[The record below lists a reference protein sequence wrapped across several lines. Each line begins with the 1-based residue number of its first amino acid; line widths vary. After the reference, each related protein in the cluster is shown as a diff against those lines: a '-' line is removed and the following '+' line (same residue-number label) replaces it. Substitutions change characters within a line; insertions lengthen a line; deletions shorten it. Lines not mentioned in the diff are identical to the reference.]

1 MEVEEPEPITEL
13 VITETATTNEN
24 EDVIADIIADIE
36 DIEGININTDTEMK
50 PKPVKKKLTKK
61 KRVSTATDMVNK
73 EQKVAKKHSNYY
85 DLDIGDIQRYVIA
98 MNKYMELHPEFFR
111 TRINTKFVHINE
123 NAIHIIYGEPVVFN
137 DSLHGVKG
145 YIKMSYNTDNKK
157 IGYIISIKSPL
168 KEKRSVSEAY
178 ILKVEEYVNNQL
190 ISGNVVS
197 LYYNKLLSDTII
209 KYNYY
214 NQSINQWKIDVK
226 ILQDEFFLNNKDYL
240 LSIMNNKATSHG
252 IGSISSSW
260 NNMIL
265 YGPPGTGK
273 CLGVNTPIL
282 MYNGGIKMV
291 QNIGLDDVI
300 MGDDST
306 PRTVETIVSG
316 RSDMYKVSSKDFPE
330 YDYVV
335 NKYHVLSLY
344 YTGWMKSFTKT
355 PALKHDKDT
364 GFYVIE
370 YFDKHTVSMMEVKYH
385 YDKEHYD
392 SFDEAMEFY
401 NGIPDELGDR
411 YVDISIEDYLKLP
424 KSMATELMGYRTS
437 VAYSDELYTR
447 VKNPVKKNVPAIR
460 TIFGNDK
467 ADMLDVY
474 KHKLHTMGID
484 YYCAKEN
491 DDIFIDIALEDYSY
505 LPEELAIELT
515 ICQTILV
522 YVDENL
528 FNSNLCQMQYDY
540 GVYLARYDTND
551 KETIPNTYK
560 YNTPEKL
567 CELLAGIFETSGY
580 LRDNAIELPVLAC
593 NNDIKFIARSLGY
606 CVRSIGDKIK
616 IDGLP
621 LDRILYKCKRTD
633 SSTGRPNYNETHRQ
647 FFPIEIEELGT
658 DTYYGFS
665 LDGNHRFVM
674 GNFIVTHNSS
684 FVNRTA
690 MTLKLSISSVDLSL
704 FLNKKRELYALLHGQ
719 DFNLPNSES
728 KQPAL
733 TNCIIAL
740 EEFDTAIERILDI
753 ENIFKYKDILKRN
766 YLDMKNAE
774 IRKTVSSYVETNNET
789 VICDN
794 TVLKP
799 VKPLTEDISEEEMM
813 GRLMLED
820 GIDVKNNT
828 VMEDARDEMM
838 KKRSHDNQMSSI
850 NIELNNIITS
860 MDEDNKS
867 NILRLADLKELLQ
880 PAVPIKDRIIIATTN
895 HYDRIKNCMPALFRS
910 GRMSSIEFGYLDW
923 STLNKLTNYYFKM
936 DMVVQPFKI
945 CIPTSEIIELAVRIK
960 LNNDSFTN
968 FQHELMRLCG
978 ITIP

>member
-1 MEVEEPEPITEL
+1 MEVQEPEPITEL
-13 VITETATTNEN
+13 VVTKTATTNEN

-36 DIEGININTDTEMK
+36 DIEGININMDTEMK
-50 PKPVKKKLTKK
+50 QKPVKKKLTKK
-61 KRVSTATDMVNK
+61 KRVSTNSDPMNK
-73 EQKVAKKHSNYY
+73 EQKVTKKHSNYY

-145 YIKMSYNTDNKK
+145 YIKMSYNTDDKK
-157 IGYIISIKSPL
+157 ISYVISIKSPL
-168 KEKRSVSEAY
+168 KEKRSVSESY

-240 LSIMNNKATSHG
+240 LAIMNNKATSHG

-265 YGPPGTGK
+265 HGPPGTGK
-273 CLGVNTPIL
+273 CLGRNTPIL

-291 QNIGLDDVI
+291 QDIKLDDVI

-306 PRTVETIVSG
+306 PRTIETVVSG
-316 RSDMYKVSSKDFPE
+316 KSDMYKVSSKDSPE

-355 PALKHDKDT
+355 PSLKHDKDT

-370 YFDKHTVSMMEVKYH
+370 YFDKHTISMMEVKYH

-401 NGIPDELGDR
+401 NNIPDELGDR
-411 YVDISIEDYLKLP
+411 FVDISIEDYLKLP
-424 KSMATELMGYRTS
+424 KSMTAELMGYRTS
-437 VAYSDELYTR
+437 VAYSDELYPR
-447 VKNPVKKNVPAIR
+447 IQNQVNKNVPAIR
-460 TIFGNDK
+460 IFFDNDTT
-467 ADMLDVY
+467 DMLDVC
-474 KHKLHTMGID
+474 KNNFHTMEID
-484 YYCAKEN
+484 YRCAKEN
-491 DDIFIDIALEDYSY
+491 DDIFVDIALEDYTS

-515 ICQTILV
+515 THRTILV
-522 YVDENL
+522 YVDKNL
-528 FNSNLCQMQYDY
+528 FNFNLCQMQYDY
-540 GVYLARYDTND
+540 GVYLVRHN
-551 KETIPNTYK
+551 KEIIPNIYK
-560 YNTPEKL
+560 YNIPEKL
-567 CELLAGIFETSGY
+567 CELLAGIIDTAGY
-580 LRDNAIELPVLAC
+580 IMDDVIELPILTC
-593 NNDIKFIARSLGY
+593 NDDIMFIASSLGY
-606 CVRSIGDKIK
+606 WVKSIGDRTRIG
-616 IDGLP
+616 GLP
-621 LDRILYKCKRTD
+621 LDRILYKCKNTD
-633 SSTGRPNYNETHRQ
+633 RDTGKPDYNEIHRQ
-647 FFPIEIEELGT
+647 FIPIDIEEIGA
-658 DTYYGFS
+658 DIYYGFS

-674 GNFIVTHNSS
+674 GNFVVTHNSS

-719 DFNLPNSES
+719 DFNLPNSEL

-774 IRKTVSSYVETNNET
+774 IRKTVSSYVETNKET
-789 VICDN
+789 EISDN
-794 TVLKP
+794 TILTH

-813 GRLMLED
+813 ERLMLED

-828 VMEDARDEMM
+828 IMEDARDEMM

-895 HYDRIKNCMPALFRS
+895 HYDKIKNCMPALFRS

-960 LNNDSFTN
+960 LNNDSFSN